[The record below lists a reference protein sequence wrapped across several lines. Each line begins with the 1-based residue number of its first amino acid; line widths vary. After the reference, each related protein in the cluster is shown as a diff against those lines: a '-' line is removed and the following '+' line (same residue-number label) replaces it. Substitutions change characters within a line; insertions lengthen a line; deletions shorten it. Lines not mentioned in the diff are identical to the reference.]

1 MFKRR
6 REKKVNLFK
15 DKLIENKFNND
26 EIESLVPIYNKV
38 LKLSN
43 IFIANI
49 LMFIISII
57 LIIIATTLKTKEI
70 ENAKKFLI
78 WIFGTL
84 ASVLT
89 IIQLVVSILLFIKV
103 LIKSFSIKEMRN
115 KVFIWAILSLIPILS
130 FIGFFIM
137 KWKISHIYKYR
148 KNNS

>member
-1 MFKRR
+1 MFKSRR
-6 REKKVNLFK
+6 KKKVNLFK
-15 DKLIENKFNND
+15 DKLNENKFNND

-148 KNNS
+148 

>member
-1 MFKRR
+1 MFKSRR
-6 REKKVNLFK
+6 KKKINLFK
-15 DKLIENKFNND
+15 EKLIENKFSDD
-26 EIESLVPIYNKV
+26 EVKSLVPIYNRV

-70 ENAKKFLI
+70 ENTKKFLI

-89 IIQLVVSILLFIKV
+89 IIQFVVSILLFIKV
-103 LIKSFSIKEMRN
+103 LFKSFSIKEMRN
-115 KVFIWAILSLIPILS
+115 KVFIWAILSIIPVLS
-130 FIGFFIM
+130 FIAFFVM
-137 KWKISHIYKYR
+137 KWKISNIYKYR
-148 KNNS
+148 KN